1 MMEEVKLSKKVTQK
15 ALSDYGFR
23 TSNGKLYSLMKYL
36 YSDTIFLRMM
46 AKLDDKEMEWEV
58 IDKNS
63 GSLYFPF
70 YNNVNGKNN
79 LVALAVRDE
88 FGKVI
93 EELKKKKIVRMDKDD
108 ENGNQD

>member
-1 MMEEVKLSKKVTQK
+1 MENIKLSRSISSKGLT
-15 ALSDYGFR
+15 DYGFR
-23 TSNGKLYSLMKYL
+23 TSNGKLCSLMKYL

-46 AKLDDKEMEWEV
+46 IKLDDKEMEWEV

>member
-1 MMEEVKLSKKVTQK
+1 ML
-15 ALSDYGFR
+15 ADYGFR
-23 TSNGKLYSLMKYL
+23 TSSGRLHSLMKYL
-36 YSDTIFLRMM
+36 YSDTIFLRIMI
-46 AKLDDKEMEWEV
+46 KLDDKELEWEV

-70 YNNVNGKNN
+70 YNSINGKNN

-93 EELKKKKIVRMDKDD
+93 SEMKKKKIVRMDKDD
-108 ENGNQD
+108 GNQD

>member
-1 MMEEVKLSKKVTQK
+1 MEEVKLSKKVTQK

-70 YNNVNGKNN
+70 YNNVNGKSN

-93 EELKKKKIVRMDKDD
+93 KEMESKNILKVGSEC
-108 ENGNQD
+108 EN

>member
-1 MMEEVKLSKKVTQK
+1 MVEEVKLSKEVTQK

-36 YSDTIFLRMM
+36 YSDTIFLRMLI
-46 AKLDDKEMEWEV
+46 KLDEQEMEWEV
-58 IDKNS
+58 IDKSS

-70 YNNVNGKNN
+70 YNNINGKNN
-79 LVALAVRDE
+79 LVALTVCDE
-88 FGKVI
+88 FRKVI
-93 EELKKKKIVRMDKDD
+93 EELRKKKIVRMDKDD